1 MEAIAQAISN
11 FGSQVA
17 MAEGIGVTQPTVS
30 EWLRGERPVPPKRAV
45 KIAAHPL
52 NLKADRP
59 VQRWELRPDDWW
71 EQWPDL
77 IGAPGA
83 PKPRRKAA

>member
-1 MEAIAQAISN
+1 MDAIAQAISN
-11 FGSQVA
+11 FGSQKA
-17 MAEGIGVTQPTVS
+17 LAAGIGVQQPTVS

-45 KIAAHPL
+45 RIAAHPK
-52 NLKADRP
+52 NVKSERP

-83 PKPRRKAA
+83 PRVPRRAA

>member
-1 MEAIAQAISN
+1 MEAIAQAITN
-11 FGSQVA
+11 FGSQLA
-17 MAEGIGVTQPTVS
+17 LAEGIGVKQPTVS

-45 KIAAHPL
+45 KIAAHPK
-52 NLKADRP
+52 NLGADHP
-59 VQRWELRPDDWW
+59 VQRWDLRPDDWW

-83 PKPRRKAA
+83 PKVRRSAA